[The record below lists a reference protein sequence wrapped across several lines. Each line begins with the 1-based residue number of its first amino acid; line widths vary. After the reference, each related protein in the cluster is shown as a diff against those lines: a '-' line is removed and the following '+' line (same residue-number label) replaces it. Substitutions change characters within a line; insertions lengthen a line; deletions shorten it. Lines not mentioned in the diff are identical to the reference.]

1 MSHKTMAHR
10 TATLERSYAASPQRV
25 FHAWANP
32 EIRRIWG
39 SPSDEVEIR
48 NEAADFRV
56 GGEDIQ
62 SCLVEGHPVATVYGR
77 YHDIVPDARIVYTE
91 VIRDDV
97 QLQGMSLVS
106 AEFIAEG
113 TGTRLVVTL
122 QTIAVDGSE
131 LLAEVEIGW
140 TSALDRLGS
149 LLAGG

>member
-10 TATLERSYAASPQRV
+10 TATLERTYAASPERT

-32 EIRRIWG
+32 DLRRVWG
-39 SPSDEVEIR
+39 APSDEVEIR
-48 NEAADFRV
+48 NDASDFRV

-62 SCLVEGHPVATVYGR
+62 TCLVEGHPVATVVGR
-77 YHDIVPDARIVYTE
+77 YHDIVPDARIIYTE
-91 VIRDDV
+91 VIRDEA

-113 TGTRLVVTL
+113 KGTRLVVTL
-122 QTIAVDGSE
+122 QTLAVDGSD
-131 LLAEVEIGW
+131 LLAEVELGW

-149 LLAGG
+149 LLVTA